1 MKLSSLRYLI
11 REGFRNIWQN
21 RFMAIASVAV
31 LVVCLLLTG
40 CAYLVLENVRNAFDW
55 VYGQNVVV
63 AFAQTDLDEQEVQ
76 AVGVAIENI
85 DNVKDVTFLSKE
97 DSLKKYGDA
106 LPEATYESL
115 QGENNPLSDSFIIT
129 FTDLAQFNETV
140 AAIEAVVGVEET
152 SYDGN
157 IAETLTTVRKVAL
170 SIGMWVVILLLCVS
184 LFIIANTIKLTVY
197 NRRLEIYIMRSV
209 GATGAFIRIPFI
221 VEGMVLGFASALL
234 SYGIIWFL
242 YDKLLGF
249 FPMSA
254 SLFTL
259 VPFGKVWHIALIGF
273 VVIGTL
279 TGMLGSLISTG
290 KYLHKEGSEKV

>member
-1 MKLSSLRYLI
+1 MKLHSLRYLI

-40 CAYLVLENVRNAFDW
+40 FSYLILENVRNAFDW

-63 AFAQTDLDEQEVQ
+63 AFADTALDGDRVA
-76 AVGVAIENI
+76 AVGTAIEGL
-85 DNVKDVTFLSKE
+85 DNVKEVSFLSKE
-97 DSLKKYGDA
+97 ASLEKYGDS
-106 LPEATYESL
+106 LPQATYESL
-115 QGENNPLSDSFIIT
+115 QGENNPLSDAFIVT
-129 FTDLAQFNETV
+129 FHNLELFDQTV
-140 AAIEAVVGVEET
+140 EAIKTVQGVEDV

-157 IAETLTTVRKVAL
+157 IAKTLTTVRKVAL
-170 SIGMWVVILLLCVS
+170 SVGMWVVVLLLAVS

-221 VEGMVLGFASALL
+221 VEGMALGLLSAAL
-234 SYGIIWFL
+234 SYGIIWVL

-249 FPMSA
+249 FPATA
-254 SLFTL
+254 SLFSL
-259 VPFGKVWHIALIGF
+259 VPFVKVWWMVLVGFIAIG
-273 VVIGTL
+273 VL
-279 TGMLGSLISTG
+279 TGMVGSAIATG
-290 KYLHKEGSEKV
+290 KYLHKEGSEKI

>member
-1 MKLSSLRYLI
+1 MKLHSLRYLI

-40 CAYLVLENVRNAFDW
+40 FAYLVLENVRNAFDW

-63 AFAQTDLDEQEVQ
+63 AFAETSLTEQEVS
-76 AVGVAIENI
+76 AIGVAIRNI
-85 DNVKDVTFLSKE
+85 DNVKEVTFLSKE
-97 DSLKKYGDA
+97 ESLEKYGDS

-115 QGENNPLSDSFIIT
+115 KGENNPLSDAYIVT
-129 FTDLAQFNETV
+129 FTDLALFDETV

-157 IAETLTTVRKVAL
+157 IAQTLTTVRKVAL
-170 SIGMWVVILLLCVS
+170 TVGVWVVVLLLAVS

-221 VEGMVLGFASALL
+221 VEGMVLGLISAAL
-234 SYGIIWFL
+234 SYGVIWFL

-249 FPMSA
+249 FPVSA
-254 SLFTL
+254 SLFSL
-259 VPFGKVWHIALIGF
+259 VPFGNVWHTVLIGF
-273 VVIGTL
+273 AVIGTL
-279 TGMLGSLISTG
+279 TGMFGSTIATG
-290 KYLHKEGSEKV
+290 KYLHKEGSEKI

>member
-1 MKLSSLRYLI
+1 MKLHSLRYLI

-40 CAYLVLENVRNAFDW
+40 FSYLILENVRNAFDW

-63 AFAQTDLDEQEVQ
+63 AFADTALTDEEVA
-76 AVGVAIENI
+76 AVGTAIEGI
-85 DNVKDVTFLSKE
+85 ENVKEVTFLSKE
-97 DSLKKYGDA
+97 ESLEKYGDS
-106 LPEATYESL
+106 LPQATYESL
-115 QGENNPLSDSFIIT
+115 QGENNPLSDSYIVT
-129 FTDLAQFNETV
+129 FHNLETFDETV
-140 AAIEAVVGVEET
+140 ELVEAVQGVEDV

-157 IAETLTTVRKVAL
+157 IAKTLATVRKVAL
-170 SIGMWVVILLLCVS
+170 SVGMWVVVLLLAVS

-221 VEGMVLGFASALL
+221 VEGMVLGVLSAAL
-234 SYGIIWFL
+234 SYGIIWVL

-249 FPMSA
+249 FPTTA
-254 SLFTL
+254 SLFSL
-259 VPFGKVWHIALIGF
+259 VPFAKVWWIVLVGF
-273 VVIGTL
+273 VVIGMT
-279 TGMLGSLISTG
+279 TGMVGSAIATG

>member
-1 MKLSSLRYLI
+1 MKLSSLRYLT

-63 AFAQTDLDEQEVQ
+63 AFAEPALNDEEVS
-76 AVGVAIENI
+76 AIGVALENI
-85 DNVKDVTFLSKE
+85 DNVKEVSFLSKE
-97 DSLKKYGDA
+97 DSLKKYGDS
-106 LPEATYESL
+106 LPKATYESL

-129 FTDLAQFNETV
+129 FVDLEKFDETV
-140 AAIEAVVGVEET
+140 DAIEAVVGVEDT

-170 SIGMWVVILLLCVS
+170 TVGVWVVVLLLNVS

-209 GATGAFIRIPFI
+209 GATNAFIRIPFI
-221 VEGMVLGFASALL
+221 VEGMVLGFISALL
-234 SYGIIWFL
+234 SYGIIWFM

-249 FPMSA
+249 FPVSA

-259 VPFGKVWHIALIGF
+259 VPFGKVWHIVLIGF
-273 VVIGTL
+273 AVIGTL

>member
-1 MKLSSLRYLI
+1 VKLHSMRYLI

-40 CAYLVLENVRNAFDW
+40 FAYLVLENVRNAFDW

-63 AFAQTDLDEQEVQ
+63 AFAETDLTDEEV
-76 AVGVAIENI
+76 AAIGTALENI
-85 DNVKDVTFLSKE
+85 DNVKEVTFLSKE
-97 DSLKKYGDA
+97 DSLKKYGDS

-115 QGENNPLSDSFIIT
+115 QGENNPLSDAYIVT
-129 FTDLAQFNETV
+129 FADLALFDRTV
-140 AAIEAVVGVEET
+140 EAIEAVVGVEET

-170 SIGMWVVILLLCVS
+170 TVGVWVVILLLVVS

-221 VEGMVLGFASALL
+221 VEGMALGLISAAF

-249 FPMSA
+249 FPVSA
-254 SLFTL
+254 SLFSL
-259 VPFGKVWHIALIGF
+259 VPFGKVWHVVLIGF
-273 VVIGTL
+273 ALVGTL
-279 TGMLGSLISTG
+279 TGMLGSAIATG

>member
-1 MKLSSLRYLI
+1 MKLHSLRYLI

-40 CAYLVLENVRNAFDW
+40 FSYLVLENVRNAFDW

-63 AFAQTDLDEQEVQ
+63 AFADTALTDEQVS
-76 AVGVAIENI
+76 AMGTTLKGL
-85 DNVKDVTFLSKE
+85 DNVKEVTFLSKE
-97 DSLKKYGDA
+97 ESLQKYGDS
-106 LPEATYESL
+106 LPEATFESL
-115 QGENNPLSDSFIIT
+115 QGENNPLSDAYIVT
-129 FTDLAQFNETV
+129 FYNLELFDQTV
-140 AAIEAVVGVEET
+140 EAIKAVEGVEDT
-152 SYDGN
+152 AYDGN
-157 IAETLTTVRKVAL
+157 IAQTLATVRKVAL
-170 SIGMWVVILLLCVS
+170 TVGIWVVVLLLAVS

-221 VEGMVLGFASALL
+221 VEGMVLGLISAVF
-234 SYGIIWFL
+234 SYGLIWLL

-249 FPMSA
+249 FPTNA
-254 SLFTL
+254 ALFSL
-259 VPFGKVWHIALIGF
+259 VPFARVWWMVLVGF
-273 VVIGTL
+273 VAIGMA
-279 TGMLGSLISTG
+279 TGMFGSAIATG